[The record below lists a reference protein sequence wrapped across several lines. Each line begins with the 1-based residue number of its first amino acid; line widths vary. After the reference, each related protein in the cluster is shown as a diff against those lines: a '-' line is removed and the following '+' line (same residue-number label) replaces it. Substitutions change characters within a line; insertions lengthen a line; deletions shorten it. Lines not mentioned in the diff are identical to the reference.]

1 MRFGG
6 ALVVSRWCLRG
17 VSMVLVVPWCVV
29 SWWCVCG
36 VLWCLRDV
44 YGVLMAIKIGNLL
57 GNLLGNLG
65 VSVVSLWCFG
75 GVSGVSR

>member
-1 MRFGG
+1 MVSQWYRWSLGVFGLSCVG
-6 ALVVSRWCLRG
+6 G
-17 VSMVLVVPWCVV
+17 VSVV